1 MEFLRDTWVTLSTDS
16 GSNYRLFVRNISF
29 DQSYKQTSTKR
40 KTLHDSAALIEGS
53 EINEAN
59 PAQFEMELSLIDESS
74 QFQHTPLQYLLKNTA
89 DSLDTF
95 TLYID
100 PYAGTTSGNNK
111 KYKLSKCVIE
121 SGSFSISKNQLMYVS
136 LQGSA
141 RELDR
146 VTQVVTHGT
155 HPGSDSDNPKASAV
169 LPKVLNVTVD
179 GTLLEGVQ
187 GVSLEV
193 QNNIEW
199 TKNNTLQKSL
209 VATSS
214 TNTTYPDNFTLKDR
228 VVAGNI
234 TTYVGTQISHLL
246 NWKENITI
254 RIQAG
259 LSSSNYQFDANLTPC
274 SFTNRVQSTEA
285 YTQAY
290 DFRMMGGSVDLN
302 TLFTY

>member
-1 MEFLRDTWVTLSTDS
+1 MEFLRDTWVTLATDG

-29 DQSYKQTSTKR
+29 DQSFKQTSTKR

-59 PAQFEMELSLIDESS
+59 PAQFEMELSLIYESS

-95 TLYID
+95 RLFID
-100 PYAGTTSGNNK
+100 PYAGTDSGNDK
-111 KYKLSKCVIE
+111 KYRLSNCVIE
-121 SGSFSISKNQLMYVS
+121 SGSFNFVKNQLMYVT

-141 RELDR
+141 RTLER
-146 VTQVVTHGT
+146 VTQTVTHGT
-155 HPGSDSDNPKASAV
+155 HPGSDYNNPKASAAF
-169 LPKVLNVTVD
+169 PRVLNVTVD
-179 GTLLEGVQ
+179 GTLLEGVE

-199 TKNNTLQKSL
+199 IKNNTLQKSL
-209 VATSS
+209 AATSS
-214 TNTTYPDNFTLKDR
+214 TNTTYPDSFALKNR
-228 VVAGNI
+228 TVAGNI
-234 TTYVGTQISHLL
+234 TAYLGTQIPHLL

-274 SFTNRVQSTEA
+274 SFTNRVQPTEV